1 MNKLQV
7 VKSSKRDEQM
17 RRDLSYDSGKA
28 VWYTREEWMRCLRN
42 LMQTTYEVGDYR
54 TTFACI
60 REIGISEGFN
70 VPTRHDQLAK
80 LSNHQLDEKIAAQQR
95 IIDSYNEF
103 IGN

>member
-7 VKSSKRDEQM
+7 VKSNKRDEQT

-42 LMQTTYEVGDYR
+42 LVNTTYEVGDFR
-54 TTFACI
+54 TTFVCL

-70 VPTRHDQLAK
+70 VPQRHDPLSK
-80 LSNHQLDEKIAAQQR
+80 LSMQQLDEKIAAQQR

-103 IGN
+103 IGD